1 MKYIDNIRHFQY
13 FCKNEIF
20 NNKRYMTSKIKKL
33 NEEKI
38 SSIVDNVIKKQLLES
53 EFRNTYDRTR
63 DYHSQNNKK
72 FGFELRKDGKWQY
85 GDIEYDLNTNTL
97 SCMGITINVDLTQS
111 FRENLEDLF
120 EELCNNGFDTDF

>member
-1 MKYIDNIRHFQY
+1 
-13 FCKNEIF
+13 
-20 NNKRYMTSKIKKL
+20 MTSKIKKL